1 MHVLSAAAENDSV
14 SVVSY
19 IDGLP
24 SSPVSPYA
32 VESLPGLRDGVLGF
46 RAIEKG
52 GETESVPLERTA
64 HARERGCQLCICLV
78 IHAAAMA
85 ATQER
90 SGSA

>member
-24 SSPVSPYA
+24 SSPVSPDA

-46 RAIEKG
+46 RAVEMG
-52 GETESVPLERTA
+52 GES
-64 HARERGCQLCICLV
+64 
-78 IHAAAMA
+78 
-85 ATQER
+85 
-90 SGSA
+90 